1 MANENPEIKAVQ
13 DYIDQ
18 NSRELIAKSV
28 LDPMSTKLFS
38 IQTNVKAETAIN
50 LLDVAVEFA
59 DGTQCGWDP
68 KGSDTISQRTIKP
81 GFLKIEK
88 VFCQR
93 NFLNT
98 FANYMTNVAA
108 GREELPFDQYFI
120 NENIKAV
127 GAKLETA
134 VWNGV
139 HTNPTDG
146 SNFDGL
152 FDILKA
158 EVALGTTQNVY
169 VANKTMLK
177 RVWDV
182 YMAIGDEWIDNA
194 VIYMSKQDYRALVK
208 ELIDS
213 NQFHYGQNIN
223 DFPTIEDGSMQMI
236 LPGTTT
242 LIKAV
247 DGMKHAANE
256 EGVIVAMDPKH
267 TIFGVDFESDSST
280 YRFWF
285 SEDNDEFRLRISFSA
300 GVQVA
305 LPSEVVVSA
314 NWETGSGSGSGSG
327 SGNGQ

>member
-1 MANENPEIKAVQ
+1 MATTNPEINAVQ
-13 DYIDQ
+13 EYIDQ
-18 NSRELIAKSV
+18 NSRELIAKAV
-28 LDPMSTKLFS
+28 LEPMSTKLFT
-38 IQTNVKAETAIN
+38 IQTGVKAESAIN
-50 LLDVAVEFA
+50 LYEVDVEFS
-59 DGTQCGWDP
+59 DGTVCNWDP
-68 KGSDTISQRTIKP
+68 KGSDVISQRTIKP
-81 GFLKIEK
+81 GFLKVEK
-88 VFCQR
+88 NFCQK

-98 FANYMTNVAA
+98 FANYMVNVGA
-108 GREELPFDQYFI
+108 GRETLPFAEYFVAKNREAI
-120 NENIKAV
+120 

-134 VWNGV
+134 IWYGI

-152 FDILKA
+152 FDILQT
-158 EVALGTTQNVY
+158 EVTAGTTQNVY
-169 VANKTMLK
+169 AAGKTMYE

-194 VIYMSKQDYRALVK
+194 VIYMSKQDYRKLIK
-208 ELIDS
+208 EMIDA

-267 TIFGVDFESDSST
+267 TVYGVDLVDT
-280 YRFWF
+280 NTDDYHFWF
-285 SEDNDEFRLRISFSA
+285 STDNDEFRLRINLSV
-300 GVQVA
+300 GVQIA

-314 NWETGSGSGSGSG
+314 NWTAGSG
-327 SGNGQ
+327 SGNGE

>member
-1 MANENPEIKAVQ
+1 MANENPEINAVQ

-28 LDPMSTKLFS
+28 LEPMSTKLFS
-38 IQTNVKAETAIN
+38 IQTNVKSEVAIN
-50 LLDVAVEFA
+50 LLDVDVEFA
-59 DGTQCGWDP
+59 DGTQCGFDP

-88 VFCQR
+88 TFCQR

-139 HTNPTDG
+139 HTNPADG

-152 FDILKA
+152 FDILKD
-158 EVALGTTQNVY
+158 EVDLGHTTNVY
-169 VANKTMLK
+169 VANKTMLA

-194 VIYMSKQDYRALVK
+194 VIYMSKQDYRKLVK

-223 DFPTIEDGSMQMI
+223 DFPTIEDGSMEMI

-247 DGMKHAANE
+247 DGMKHTANE

-267 TIFGVDFESDSST
+267 TVFGVDFESDSST

-314 NWETGSGSGSGSG
+314 NWKTGSGSG
-327 SGNGQ
+327 SGNGE

>member
-1 MANENPEIKAVQ
+1 MANTNPEIKAVQ

-18 NSRELIAKSV
+18 NSRELVAKSV
-28 LDPMSTKLFS
+28 LEPMSTKLFS
-38 IQTNVKAETAIN
+38 IQTGVKAETAIN
-50 LLDVAVEFA
+50 LLDVSVEFG

-81 GFLKIEK
+81 GFMKVEK
-88 VFCQR
+88 VFCQK

-98 FANYMTNVAA
+98 FANYLANVAA
-108 GREELPFDQYFI
+108 GRETLPFEEYFI
-120 NENIKAV
+120 DANIKAI
-127 GAKLETA
+127 GAELEKA
-134 VWNGV
+134 IWNGDV
-139 HTNPTDG
+139 DSDTTNL
-146 SNFDGL
+146 SYFDGL
-152 FDILKA
+152 FKILKA
-158 EVALGTTQNVY
+158 EVELGTTQNVY
-169 VANKTMLK
+169 DAVAQNTMLK
-177 RVWDV
+177 RVWAV

-194 VIYMSKQDYRALVK
+194 VIYMSKQDYRTLVK
-208 ELIDS
+208 EMIDS

-223 DFPTIEDGSMQMI
+223 DYPTIEDGSMQMI

-256 EGVIVAMDPKH
+256 TGVIVAMDPKH
-267 TIFGVDFESDSST
+267 TVFGVDFESDAST
-280 YRFWF
+280 ARFWF
-285 SEDNDEFRLRISFSA
+285 SEDNDEFRMRVNFSA

-314 NWETGSGSGSGSG
+314 NWEAGSG